1 MTGQLVSSGPTTA
14 VLSGAGLA
22 REIRA
27 GVTRTA
33 AELTEAG
40 TPPRLAV
47 VVATDDESTAW
58 YVRSIAKAAA
68 KTGIRCDVV
77 DLGAEAT
84 PERIRG
90 ELAGL
95 SADASV
101 HGIMLQTPLPSGAT
115 VEDLAASIAPEKDVD
130 GANPVSLGR
139 LSAGLPAFV
148 PATAAAVLE
157 LLDHHGIALPGRR
170 AVVVGRS
177 NVVGKPVAQL
187 LLRRDATVTVCH
199 RHTRDLAAH
208 THPADVLVVAVG
220 RIGLIGAEHVGPGAV
235 VIDVG
240 TNPTADGG
248 LVGDVDEI
256 EVTGL
261 AAGLTPVPG
270 GVGPVTTALLL
281 RHTVE
286 SAWRSSA

>member
-157 LLDHHGIALPGRR
+157 LLDHHGIAL
-170 AVVVGRS
+170 
-177 NVVGKPVAQL
+177 
-187 LLRRDATVTVCH
+187 
-199 RHTRDLAAH
+199 
-208 THPADVLVVAVG
+208 
-220 RIGLIGAEHVGPGAV
+220 
-235 VIDVG
+235 
-240 TNPTADGG
+240 
-248 LVGDVDEI
+248 
-256 EVTGL
+256 
-261 AAGLTPVPG
+261 
-270 GVGPVTTALLL
+270 
-281 RHTVE
+281 
-286 SAWRSSA
+286 